1 MNNALSIVQC
11 AYGSSSDSSSSDS
24 ENDEIKEMKHGRKRK
39 VSCSKDDN
47 NACKSQKVKV
57 SNRCESLPLPSGILD
72 MFSDTGTDRKSSN
85 DDDNEHKGRIRSF
98 AHEAGNWATYVYI
111 PYNPDE
117 KFHQLISSLLQVVP
131 SNLDMQTVE
140 DFHISLSRTVILRH
154 HWIDSFIDS
163 VRQRLSNWPSF
174 TLTFETPE
182 FYTNEEKTRSFLGL
196 KISAGHDNLLSLTT
210 EIDQSLGEFRLP
222 KFYEDPSFHI
232 SILWCVGDIRSK
244 VKSNL
249 MISLQK
255 TFDDFMCRCPAYRK
269 LNAKELRCKTGNKHF
284 SFWLR

>member
-72 MFSDTGTDRKSSN
+72 MFSDTD
-85 DDDNEHKGRIRSF
+85 
-98 AHEAGNWATYVYI
+98 
-111 PYNPDE
+111 NPDE